1 MLEQI
6 YIIAICIL
14 SPLFIMWLTYKYDIL
29 NKIGSIILAYALGCI
44 LGLTGLIPSTE
55 EVFKLQNNIASASIP
70 FAIPMMLYSANI
82 KAWTKLAPSFIKSLI
97 FGLIGCTSAITV
109 GFLIFGQENS
119 DMYARISGML
129 TGLYT
134 GGTANL
140 ASLKLALNVP
150 DDVYLQV
157 HTYSMVVSAIYLL
170 FVVVFGQKVF
180 NMILPKFDKY
190 KHNDKEI
197 NITLENYD
205 NELFYGLFTKANM
218 PNLVKSLVLTLII
231 IAIGGG
237 IAMLCPEGTFLAVFI
252 LIISMLSVLSSLHS
266 KVREIKR
273 TFEFGTYF
281 ILVFSVA
288 VSSQISVSMFE
299 NIDLT
304 FFMFTV
310 VVTIGALLIHVL
322 LSAIFRVDTDT
333 VLTTSIALTCSPPF
347 VPVMCGALH
356 NKAVL
361 GPGIAVGLFGY
372 AVGTYLGFG
381 LFHMLSAMG

>member
-29 NKIGSIILAYALGCI
+29 NKIGSIILAYAFGCI

-82 KAWTKLAPSFIKSLI
+82 KAWTKLAPSFVKSLI

-119 DMYARISGML
+119 DMYARIGGML

-140 ASLKLALNVP
+140 ASLKIALGVP
-150 DDVYLQV
+150 DDIYLQV

-170 FVVVFGQKVF
+170 FVVVFGQKALSFV
-180 NMILPKFDKY
+180 LPRFKADKT
-190 KHNDKEI
+190 KEDSK
-197 NITLENYD
+197 ITLENHES
-205 NELFYGLFTKANM
+205 ELFYGLFTRENM
-218 PNLVKSLVLTLII
+218 PNLGKSLLLTVII

-237 IAMLCPEGTFLAVFI
+237 IAWLCPDNMFMAIFI
-252 LIISMLSVLSSLHS
+252 LVISLLSILSSLNG

-273 TFEFGTYF
+273 TFELGTYF

-288 VSSQISVSMFE
+288 VSSQINIGMFE
-299 NIDLT
+299 NIDMT
-304 FFMFTV
+304 FLLFTII
-310 VVTIGALLIHVL
+310 VTMGALLIHIL
-322 LSAIFRVDTDT
+322 ISAIFRIDTDT
-333 VLTTSIALTCSPPF
+333 TLTTSIALTCSPPF
-347 VPVMCGALH
+347 VPVISGALR
-356 NKAVL
+356 NRAIL
-361 GPGIAVGLFGY
+361 GPGIAVGLIGY

-381 LFHMLSAMG
+381 IAMFLSSLI

>member
-82 KAWTKLAPSFIKSLI
+82 KAWTKLAPSFVKSLI

-119 DMYARISGML
+119 DMYARIGGML

-140 ASLKLALNVP
+140 ASLKIALGVP
-150 DDVYLQV
+150 DDIYLQV

-170 FVVVFGQKVF
+170 FIVVFGQKVLSF
-180 NMILPKFDKY
+180 VLPRFKADKT
-190 KHNDKEI
+190 KEDTK
-197 NITLENYD
+197 ITLENHES
-205 NELFYGLFTKANM
+205 ELFYGLFTRENM
-218 PNLVKSLVLTLII
+218 PNLGKSLLLTVII

-237 IAMLCPEGTFLAVFI
+237 IAWLCPDNMFMAIFI
-252 LIISMLSVLSSLHS
+252 LVISLLSILSSLNG

-273 TFEFGTYF
+273 TFELGTYF

-288 VSSQISVSMFE
+288 VSSQINIGMFE
-299 NIDLT
+299 NIDMT
-304 FFMFTV
+304 FLLFTII
-310 VVTIGALLIHVL
+310 VTMGALLIHIL
-322 LSAIFRVDTDT
+322 ISAIFRIDTDT
-333 VLTTSIALTCSPPF
+333 TLTTSIALTCSPPF
-347 VPVMCGALH
+347 VPVISGALR
-356 NKAVL
+356 NRAIL
-361 GPGIAVGLFGY
+361 GPGIAVGLIGY

-381 LFHMLSAMG
+381 IAMFLSSLI

>member
-82 KAWTKLAPSFIKSLI
+82 KAWTKLAPSFVKSLI

-119 DMYARISGML
+119 DMYARIGGML

-140 ASLKLALNVP
+140 ASLKIALGVP
-150 DDVYLQV
+150 DDIYLQV

-170 FVVVFGQKVF
+170 FVVVFGQKALSFV
-180 NMILPKFDKY
+180 LPRFKADKT
-190 KHNDKEI
+190 KEDSK
-197 NITLENYD
+197 ITLENHES
-205 NELFYGLFTKANM
+205 ELFYGLFTRENM
-218 PNLVKSLVLTLII
+218 PNLGKSLLLTVII

-237 IAMLCPEGTFLAVFI
+237 IAWLCPDNMFMAIFI
-252 LIISMLSVLSSLHS
+252 LVISLLSILSSLNG

-273 TFEFGTYF
+273 TFELGTYF

-288 VSSQISVSMFE
+288 VSSQINIGMFE
-299 NIDLT
+299 NIDMT
-304 FFMFTV
+304 FLLFTII
-310 VVTIGALLIHVL
+310 VTMGALLIHIL
-322 LSAIFRVDTDT
+322 ISAIFRIDTDT
-333 VLTTSIALTCSPPF
+333 TLTTSIALTCSPPF
-347 VPVMCGALH
+347 VPVISGALR
-356 NKAVL
+356 NRAIL
-361 GPGIAVGLFGY
+361 GPGIAVGLIGY

-381 LFHMLSAMG
+381 IAMFLSSLI

>member
-82 KAWTKLAPSFIKSLI
+82 KAWTKLAPSFVKSLI

-140 ASLKLALNVP
+140 ASLKIALGVP
-150 DDVYLQV
+150 DDIYLQV

-170 FVVVFGQKVF
+170 FIVVFGQKVLSF
-180 NMILPKFDKY
+180 VLPRFKADKT
-190 KHNDKEI
+190 KEDTK
-197 NITLENYD
+197 ITLENHES
-205 NELFYGLFTKANM
+205 ELFYGLFTRENM
-218 PNLVKSLVLTLII
+218 PNLGKSLLLTVII

-237 IAMLCPEGTFLAVFI
+237 IAWLCPDNMFMAIFI
-252 LIISMLSVLSSLHS
+252 LVISLLSILSSLNG

-273 TFEFGTYF
+273 TFELGTYF

-288 VSSQISVSMFE
+288 VSSQINIGMFE
-299 NIDLT
+299 NIDMT
-304 FFMFTV
+304 FLLFTII
-310 VVTIGALLIHVL
+310 VTMGALLIHIL
-322 LSAIFRVDTDT
+322 ISAIFRIDTDT
-333 VLTTSIALTCSPPF
+333 TLTTSIALTCSPPF
-347 VPVMCGALH
+347 VPVISGALR
-356 NKAVL
+356 NRAIL
-361 GPGIAVGLFGY
+361 GPGIAVGLIGY

-381 LFHMLSAMG
+381 IAMFLSSLI

>member
-6 YIIAICIL
+6 FIVAICVL
-14 SPLFIMWLTYKYDIL
+14 SPLLIMWLTYKSSIL

-44 LGLTGLIPSTE
+44 LGLTGVIPSDE
-55 EVFKLQNNIASASIP
+55 EVFRLQTLIASASIP
-70 FAIPMMLYSANI
+70 LAIPLMLYSANI
-82 KAWTKLAPSFIKSLI
+82 KAWASLAPSFIKSLF
-97 FGLIGCTSAITV
+97 FGLLGVSLAITI
-109 GFLIFGQENS
+109 GFLMYGDTNS
-119 DMYARISGML
+119 DMYSRIGGML

-170 FVVVFGQKVF
+170 FIVVFGQKILGF
-180 NMILPKFDKY
+180 ILPKFKEDKNEVN
-190 KHNDKEI
+190 ND
-197 NITLENYD
+197 ITLENHD
-205 NELFYGLFTKANM
+205 NELFYGLFTRENM
-218 PNLVKSLVLTLII
+218 PHLGKSLGLTAII
-231 IAIGGG
+231 IAIGAGV
-237 IAMLCPEGTFLAVFI
+237 AFLFNENMFQAIFI
-252 LIISMLSVLSSLHS
+252 LVISLLSIVSSLIS

-288 VSSQISVSMFE
+288 VSSQINTGMFE
-299 NIDLT
+299 KIDFT
-304 FFMFTV
+304 FFMFTT
-310 VVTIGALLIHVL
+310 VVTMGALLIHVL
-322 LSAIFRVDTDT
+322 LSAIFRIDTDT

-347 VPVMCGALH
+347 VPVMSGALR
-356 NKAVL
+356 NRAIL

-372 AVGTYLGFG
+372 AIGTYLGFG
-381 LFHMLSAMG
+381 IAMMLGCIGG

>member
-6 YIIAICIL
+6 FIVAICVL
-14 SPLFIMWLTYKYDIL
+14 SPLLIMWLTYKSSIL

-44 LGLTGLIPSTE
+44 LGLTGVIPSDE
-55 EVFKLQNNIASASIP
+55 EVFRLQTLIASASIP
-70 FAIPMMLYSANI
+70 LAIPLMLYSANI
-82 KAWTKLAPSFIKSLI
+82 KAWASLAPSFIKSLF
-97 FGLIGCTSAITV
+97 FGLLGVSLAITI
-109 GFLIFGQENS
+109 GFLMYGDTNS
-119 DMYARISGML
+119 DMYSRIGGML

-170 FVVVFGQKVF
+170 FIVVFGQKILGF
-180 NMILPKFDKY
+180 ILPKFKEDKNEVN
-190 KHNDKEI
+190 ND
-197 NITLENYD
+197 ITLENHD
-205 NELFYGLFTKANM
+205 NELFYGLFTRENM
-218 PNLVKSLVLTLII
+218 PHLGKSLGLTAII
-231 IAIGGG
+231 IAIGAGVALLFNENMFQA
-237 IAMLCPEGTFLAVFI
+237 IFI
-252 LIISMLSVLSSLHS
+252 LVISLLSIVSSLIS

-288 VSSQISVSMFE
+288 VSSQINTGMFE
-299 NIDLT
+299 KIDFT
-304 FFMFTV
+304 FFMFTT
-310 VVTIGALLIHVL
+310 VVTMGALLIHVL
-322 LSAIFRVDTDT
+322 LSAIFRIDTDT

-347 VPVMCGALH
+347 VPVMSGALR
-356 NKAVL
+356 NRAIL

-372 AVGTYLGFG
+372 AIGTYLGFG
-381 LFHMLSAMG
+381 IAMMLGCIGG

>member
-6 YIIAICIL
+6 YIVAICIF
-14 SPLFIMWLTYKYDIL
+14 SPLLIMWLTYKSNIL

-44 LGLTGLIPSTE
+44 LGLTGAIPSSQE
-55 EVFKLQNNIASASIP
+55 IFDLQNNIASASIP
-70 FAIPMMLYSANI
+70 FAIPLMLYSANI

-140 ASLKLALNVP
+140 ASLKIALGVP
-150 DDVYLQV
+150 DDIYLQV

-170 FVVVFGQKVF
+170 FVVVFGQKVLSF
-180 NMILPKFDKY
+180 VLPRFKADKT
-190 KHNDKEI
+190 KEDTK
-197 NITLENYD
+197 ITLENHES
-205 NELFYGLFTKANM
+205 ELFYGLFTRENM
-218 PNLVKSLVLTLII
+218 PNLGKSLLLTVII

-237 IAMLCPEGTFLAVFI
+237 IAWLCPDNMFMAIFI
-252 LIISMLSVLSSLHS
+252 LVISLLSILSSLNG

-273 TFEFGTYF
+273 TFELGTYF

-288 VSSQISVSMFE
+288 VSSQINIGMFE
-299 NIDLT
+299 NIDMT
-304 FFMFTV
+304 FLLFTII
-310 VVTIGALLIHVL
+310 VTMGALLIHIL
-322 LSAIFRVDTDT
+322 ISAIFRIDTDT
-333 VLTTSIALTCSPPF
+333 TLTTSIALTCSPPF
-347 VPVMCGALH
+347 VPVISGALR
-356 NKAVL
+356 NRAIL
-361 GPGIAVGLFGY
+361 GPGIAVGLIGY

-381 LFHMLSAMG
+381 IAMFLSSLI

>member
-6 YIIAICIL
+6 YIVAICIF
-14 SPLFIMWLTYKYDIL
+14 SPLLIMWLTYKSNIL

-44 LGLTGLIPSTE
+44 LGLTGAIPSSQE
-55 EVFKLQNNIASASIP
+55 IFDLQNNIASASIP
-70 FAIPMMLYSANI
+70 FAIPLMLYSANI

-140 ASLKLALNVP
+140 ASLKIALGVP
-150 DDVYLQV
+150 DDIYLQV

-170 FVVVFGQKVF
+170 FVVVFGQKALSFV
-180 NMILPKFDKY
+180 LPRFKADKT
-190 KHNDKEI
+190 KEDSK
-197 NITLENYD
+197 ITLENHES
-205 NELFYGLFTKANM
+205 ELFYGLFTRENM
-218 PNLVKSLVLTLII
+218 PNLGKSLLLTVII

-237 IAMLCPEGTFLAVFI
+237 IAWLCPDNMFMAIFI
-252 LIISMLSVLSSLHS
+252 LVISLLSILSSLNG

-273 TFEFGTYF
+273 TFELGTYF

-288 VSSQISVSMFE
+288 VSSQINIGMFE
-299 NIDLT
+299 NIDMT
-304 FFMFTV
+304 FLLFTII
-310 VVTIGALLIHVL
+310 VTMGALLIHIL
-322 LSAIFRVDTDT
+322 ISAIFRIDTDT
-333 VLTTSIALTCSPPF
+333 TLTTSIALTCSPPF
-347 VPVMCGALH
+347 VPVISGALR
-356 NKAVL
+356 NRAIL
-361 GPGIAVGLFGY
+361 GPGIAVGLIGY

-381 LFHMLSAMG
+381 IAMFLSSLI